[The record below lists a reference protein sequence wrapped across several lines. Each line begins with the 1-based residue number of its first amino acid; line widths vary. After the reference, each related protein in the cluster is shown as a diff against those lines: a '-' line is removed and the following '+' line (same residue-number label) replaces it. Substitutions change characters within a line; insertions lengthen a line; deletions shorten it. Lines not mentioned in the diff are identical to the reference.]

1 GMIAYTKDNGEN
13 WAVFTSTKKRTMYSV
28 AVSNSGDFVIVGDS
42 GTIYKTDT
50 VFGEFNFQYLGV
62 NTRLNKIR
70 YTQDSSFVIAG
81 GNVDTT
87 LPGNYSNVL
96 GVSTDTGISWKVN
109 TLVGERPFYSL
120 WFLNKDSGYMAM
132 SSGLIANTK
141 DGG

>member
-1 GMIAYTKDNGEN
+1 
-13 WAVFTSTKKRTMYSV
+13 
-28 AVSNSGDFVIVGDS
+28 
-42 GTIYKTDT
+42 
-50 VFGEFNFQYLGV
+50 
-62 NTRLNKIR
+62 
-70 YTQDSSFVIAG
+70 IAG

-141 DGG
+141 DGGDNIGLHKIGNPSSITDLYFFDFSKGIGTTSNGKVIITENGGGF